1 MNNIIGE
8 SFEDMSIEEM
18 KAVQGTGDVNAETTP
33 SLIMT
38 SPYYQAAA
46 TVSSAGCATGVG
58 GLIGVGAG
66 AILSSTKRC

>member
-8 SFEDMSIEEM
+8 SFEDMTIDEM

-46 TVSSAGCATGVG
+46 TVSSAACATGVG
-58 GLIGVGAG
+58 GIVGAAG
-66 AILSSTKRC
+66 ATALSIKKC